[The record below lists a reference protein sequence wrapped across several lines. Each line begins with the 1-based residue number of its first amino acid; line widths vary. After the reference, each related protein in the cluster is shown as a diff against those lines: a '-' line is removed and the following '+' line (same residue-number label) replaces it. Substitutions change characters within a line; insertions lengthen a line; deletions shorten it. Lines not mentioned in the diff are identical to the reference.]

1 MRQLVPL
8 RFEIESKNI
17 ATSTLQLSLIG
28 FFDEKVRLDPEIVPS
43 NVKTLIFDF
52 DELILI
58 NSFGIKLWVNFTS
71 ALSERSDLAIEFQN
85 CRKQVIASINTVE
98 GFIPKNAEVKSFY
111 VPIHCNKCDQSFESL
126 KKASDIDIHSFSI
139 EKDITNIACANTA
152 ECKNSLEM
160 DFNPSQFF
168 RFLKR
173 VS

>member
-111 VPIHCNKCDQSFESL
+111 VPIHCNK
-126 KKASDIDIHSFSI
+126 
-139 EKDITNIACANTA
+139 
-152 ECKNSLEM
+152 
-160 DFNPSQFF
+160 
-168 RFLKR
+168 
-173 VS
+173 